1 MKTRHWFGLSAA
13 AAALALVIAP
23 AVTDAASPSGV
34 ATGDPAP
41 NFTLTDSNGTE
52 HSLTDFAGKTVVLE
66 WTNLQ
71 CPFVKKF
78 YSEGHMQAMQQR
90 YTEGGDVVWL
100 MVASSAEGK
109 QGHLTPDG
117 WNAAIA
123 DEGINSTAVLLDA
136 SGEVGKLYAAKT
148 TPHMYVIDG
157 EGTLRYQGAIDSV
170 RSTKTG
176 DIEGAT
182 NYVAEALEAIAAGSE
197 VPTETTTAYGCSVKY

>member
-1 MKTRHWFGLSAA
+1 MKTRPWFGLSAA
-13 AAALALVIAP
+13 AATFALLITP
-23 AVTDAASPSGV
+23 AVTQAAKSGGV

-52 HSLTDFAGKTVVLE
+52 HSLSDFAGKTVVLE

-78 YSEGHMQAMQQR
+78 YNEGHMQAMQQQ

-100 MVASSAEGK
+100 LIASSAEGK
-109 QGHLTPDG
+109 QGYLTADG
-117 WNAAIA
+117 WNSAV
-123 DEGINSTAVLLDA
+123 ESQGINSTAVLLDT

-182 NYVAEALEAIAAGSE
+182 NYVAEALEAIAASSE